1 MQNLIDIRRDESTLT
16 NQSTMLNAIILF
28 LLGITVYSYS
38 VSFNPKCQQ
47 LTPFR
52 LKLLTSGLVSS
63 VISLSLIN
71 KLKKIEKK
79 LDRIE
84 SDSETFED
92 NNRITLFAS
101 GNQKLAHDI
110 ESHLFPQK
118 EEKDPFLDSMMQ
130 QIMNAPIKESV
141 TESNRIV
148 DDEPQPEIL
157 TNSGI
162 NYYNWSD
169 CVEEAVGFIISGN
182 SGSGKTSVACWLAG
196 LLTKEKP
203 AQVIALDP
211 HYNDTWEQV
220 GIKSL
225 GKINEIEST
234 LIWLL
239 SELDNRCDRK
249 SKKQNLGDELIVF
262 CDEVNACLERFED
275 KKTVESAI
283 KRLGSEGRKFGII
296 FIILNQSHNA
306 GDLGISKKY
315 LNNYFMI
322 ALGASARTII
332 HENYKQGTIEKD
344 YINSVAYPCVVSGA
358 VPINLAL
365 HPTHYSYNEFKKHGN
380 PPQNLLPINQLPLR
394 IGINQRIQTTTTTTT
409 QWQNMPLT
417 RDVFNQPQQQIV
429 EELNNLYDIDYNP
442 LPDNCPHC
450 DSLNVIKHGS
460 GRKKCNNCYK
470 TFKTY

>member
-1 MQNLIDIRRDESTLT
+1 MSLLLFGDGLMLTEIKATKQLATVTSLAIDALVILLACILFFIPLKYQNKNIRLIGLGGGVIAIKFGLHLLKELEVMEASLKGEKHLQENHFT
-16 NQSTMLNAIILF
+16 NQITTLKALNDQF
-28 LLGITVYSYS
+28 HQ
-38 VSFNPKCQQ
+38 NQ
-47 LTPFR
+47 LKPPLNYQNQVVEDEFE
-52 LKLLTSGLVSS
+52 G
-63 VISLSLIN
+63 
-71 KLKKIEKK
+71 
-79 LDRIE
+79 E
-84 SDSETFED
+84 S
-92 NNRITLFAS
+92 
-101 GNQKLAHDI
+101 K
-110 ESHLFPQK
+110 
-118 EEKDPFLDSMMQ
+118 
-130 QIMNAPIKESV
+130 
-141 TESNRIV
+141 
-148 DDEPQPEIL
+148 PEIL

-239 SELDNRCDRK
+239 NELDNRCDRK
-249 SKKQNLGDELIVF
+249 SKKQNLGDDLIVF

-283 KRLGSEGRKFGII
+283 KRLGSEGRKFGIT

-322 ALGASARTII
+322 ALGASARAII
-332 HENYKQGTIEKD
+332 HENYKQGTIEKN

-365 HPTHYSYNEFKKHGN
+365 HPTHYSYQEFRKHGN
-380 PPQNLLPINQLPLR
+380 PPQNLLPINQLPLQ
-394 IGINQRIQTTTTTTT
+394 IGIAQQIQTTTTTTT
-409 QWQNMPLT
+409 QWQNMPLA
-417 RDVFNQPQQQIV
+417 RDVVKQPQQQIV